1 MNKRL
6 AVLSIILLS
15 AFAGW
20 FFLVRN
26 PGTQENI
33 WLGYVEGEALYIA
46 APVSGNLAERT
57 VERGAPVKEGDRLFT
72 LNAIITDADTARLQ
86 AELDAAQAEMA
97 DLQKQRQRPPELAV
111 SRARQAAARAE
122 VVRTDKQYGRISILA
137 DKGFATKTQ
146 LDSVKA
152 AADVARANLAQTLAE
167 EQSGQLTSGR
177 VDQVRAAAAK
187 IASAEAALKAQRERR
202 NEIAP
207 TAPAAGI
214 IEQTFYN
221 PGEWVPANSP
231 ILSILPDDRRKLR
244 FLCRRKKWRH

>member
-1 MNKRL
+1 M
-6 AVLSIILLS
+6 
-15 AFAGW
+15 
-20 FFLVRN
+20 
-26 PGTQENI
+26 
-33 WLGYVEGEALYIA
+33 
-46 APVSGNLAERT
+46 
-57 VERGAPVKEGDRLFT
+57 
-72 LNAIITDADTARLQ
+72 
-86 AELDAAQAEMA
+86 
-97 DLQKQRQRPPELAV
+97 
-111 SRARQAAARAE
+111 
-122 VVRTDKQYGRISILA
+122 RTDKQYERISILA

-244 FLCRRKKWRH
+244 FFVPEEKVATLKVGSTIRFHCDGCKGTQSATIRYIAPRAEFTPPVIYSEGARSKLVFMVEAALADSAKPLPLGLPVDVLSQ